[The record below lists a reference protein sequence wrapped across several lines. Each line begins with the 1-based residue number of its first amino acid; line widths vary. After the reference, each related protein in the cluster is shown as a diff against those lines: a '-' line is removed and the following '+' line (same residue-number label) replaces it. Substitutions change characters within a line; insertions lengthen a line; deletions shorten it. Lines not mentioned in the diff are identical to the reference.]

1 MMKNYVVLALAGLLP
16 MGFAM
21 SAHAQ
26 VAVVPAAA
34 DAAGYSLKSSTLK
47 SADSSAQQIGAVYE
61 LSGTSISGT
70 SGASDVILTAPVA
83 AGAAAYKTESGLYFY
98 PSVFVGA
105 GHNDNVQSAATNVVA
120 SSFTNISPQVVAEF
134 KYKGDR
140 YTALASLDN
149 TRYASSSADNYTN
162 SEIQLAGDN
171 YFSSRA
177 RAGWSIGQVNGS
189 DPRGVT
195 NIAASASPDR
205 WHSVNVNGRVIYGAP
220 EASGRLEFDV
230 GHQEKTYDNNR
241 DNTAAADLN
250 VNSYA
255 ARGFYRLGSKSLA
268 LVEFR
273 QAFNRYN
280 SALST
285 DSNNE
290 RRYYAGLT
298 WEATA
303 ATTGIVKIGRMTKD
317 FDLASKVGFSGA
329 SWETTVRWLPKT
341 YSAFDL
347 TTTRY
352 AADTTGYGSFVDKT
366 STDLVWNHQWTQSL
380 TSRLSAGV
388 LHSDYGDKTRKDKA
402 TNYSL
407 TVDYAVLRWLK
418 VGVDF
423 ATTDN
428 VSNDAALSYK
438 RNVSMLTLN
447 ATL

>member
-1 MMKNYVVLALAGLLP
+1 MNKNHIGVVLAGLLP
-16 MGFAM
+16 LSFAA
-21 SAHAQ
+21 SAQAQ
-26 VAVVPAAA
+26 AVPAAVA
-34 DAAGYSLKSSTLK
+34 GDATSYSLKSSVLK
-47 SADSSAQQIGAVYE
+47 PTDSSAQQIGAVYE
-61 LSGTSISGT
+61 LSSTSISGT
-70 SGASDVILTAPVA
+70 SGASETILTAPVGV
-83 AGAAAYKTESGLYFY
+83 GAAAYKTESGLYFY
-98 PSVFVGA
+98 PSVFVGV
-105 GHNDNVQSAATNVVA
+105 GHNDNVQSAASNVVS
-120 SSFTNISPQVVAEF
+120 SSFTNLSPQLVAEF

-162 SEIQLAGDN
+162 SEIELAGDN

-205 WHSVNVNGRVIYGAP
+205 WHSTNLNGRVIYGAP
-220 EASGRLEFDV
+220 EAAGRLEFDL

-241 DNTAAADLN
+241 TNTAASDLN

-255 ARGFYRLGSKSLA
+255 ARGLYRLGSRTLA
-268 LVEFR
+268 LVEYR
-273 QAFNRYN
+273 QALNSYN
-280 SALST
+280 SALSS

-303 ATTGIVKIGRMTKD
+303 ATTGIVKVGRMTKD
-317 FDLASKVGFSGA
+317 FDLSSKAGFSGA
-329 SWETTVRWLPKT
+329 SWEATVRWLPKT

-352 AADTTGYGSFVDKT
+352 AADTSGYGSFVDKT
-366 STDLVWNHQWTQSL
+366 STDLVWSHQWTQSL
-380 TSRLSAGV
+380 TSRASVGILN
-388 LHSDYGDKTRKDKA
+388 SDYGDKIRKDKA
-402 TNYSL
+402 TNYSV
-407 TVDYAVLRWLK
+407 TVDYAILRWLK

-423 ATTDN
+423 ASTDN
-428 VSNDAALSYK
+428 SSNDAALSYK